1 MTSLTQVAITT
12 RKIVRYGIFLIIFLI
27 IGRMS
32 LNLGVRIYRYYF
44 PAPPPPPTVTFGRL
58 PKISFPEKDRPKINQ
73 LKVETATGSLP
84 NLPTQAKVY
93 FMPKVSSTLLSLD
106 SARQKAKQLG
116 FTGGEE
122 KVSETVYR
130 FKLPDAETRIE
141 MNIVTGNF
149 SVSSDL
155 TNDESILSL
164 RAQAPELAAAQVR
177 NFLSRASLL
186 SEDLTGDVQ
195 HEFLKVE
202 DQKLVRAIS
211 LSEANFIKISLHR
224 KTFDE
229 IPSLTGNTEEGN
241 IWFIVSSTKERDR
254 QIIAGQYNYFPVD
267 EEKSSTYPIK
277 TAEEALNEL
286 VSDGGFIANIGN
298 NPEGNIVVRKI
309 YLAYFDPNSAS
320 DFYEPIIALEGDN
333 GFIAYIPAVTPD
345 YYGE

>member
-12 RKIVRYGIFLIIFLI
+12 RKIVRYGLFFIIFLI
-27 IGRMS
+27 IGKMS
-32 LNLGVRIYRYYF
+32 LDLGLRIYRYYF
-44 PAPPPPPTVTFGRL
+44 PAPPPPPTVTFGKL
-58 PKISFPEKDRPKINQ
+58 PKISFPQKDRPKINQ
-73 LKVETATGSLP
+73 LNVETATGSLP
-84 NLPTQAKVY
+84 KLPTQAKVF

-106 SARQKAKQLG
+106 ATRQKAKQLG
-116 FTGGEE
+116 FTGDEE

-130 FKLPDAETRIE
+130 FKHPEAETRIE
-141 MNIVTGNF
+141 MNIVNGNF
-149 SVSSDL
+149 SISSDL

-177 NFLSRASLL
+177 NFLSKAGLL
-186 SEDLTGDVQ
+186 NEDLTGDIQ
-195 HEFLKVE
+195 YEFLRVE

-211 LSEANFIKISLHR
+211 LSEANFVKISLHR

-229 IPSLTGNTEEGN
+229 LPSLTGNTEEGN

-267 EEKSSTYPIK
+267 EEKNATYPIK

-286 VSDGGFIANIGN
+286 VSEGGYIANIGN
-298 NPEGNIVVRKI
+298 NPEGKIVVRKV
-309 YLAYFDPNSAS
+309 YLAYFDPGSAS
-320 DFYEPIIALEGDN
+320 DFYEPIITFEGDN
-333 GFIAYIPAVTPD
+333 GFIAYVPAVTPD